1 MGSSMTTT
9 ERKGLRFEVK
19 ETLLWPDPYD
29 AEWHWTLIGADGPVC
44 KSADSFPSEEE
55 ARSNI
60 AASKG
65 RMKAARFA
73 KVVTV
78 SE

>member
-9 ERKGLRFEVK
+9 ERKGLRFEVVHALI
-19 ETLLWPDPYD
+19 TFDGDPS
-29 AEWHWTLIGADGPVC
+29 WSWTLIGADGPVC
-44 KSADSFPSEEE
+44 CSVENFWTEEE

-60 AASKG
+60 ASSKG

-78 SE
+78 DE